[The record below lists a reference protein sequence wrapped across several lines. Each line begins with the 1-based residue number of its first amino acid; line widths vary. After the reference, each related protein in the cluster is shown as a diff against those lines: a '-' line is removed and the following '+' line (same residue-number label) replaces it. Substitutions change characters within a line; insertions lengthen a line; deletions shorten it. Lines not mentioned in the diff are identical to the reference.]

1 MSESTPELKQEIK
14 QDLKQAHKPNP
25 EPISII
31 DAFSTVKRFQGRT
44 PETTDGEMQGASA
57 LLSSYRD
64 GGVYVTDYSG
74 FSEWEQHPQGDEFVQ
89 VMEGE
94 THLILWLDDRE
105 QGHLLTRGQMMVVPQ
120 GVWHRFESPKG
131 IKVMTIT
138 PQPTEH
144 SILHPNNK
152 EKSDGAR

>member
-1 MSESTPELKQEIK
+1 MSKPISE
-14 QDLKQAHKPNP
+14 LKQAHKPNP
-25 EPISII
+25 APINIL

-44 PETTDGEMQGASA
+44 PEITDEEMQGASA
-57 LLSSYRD
+57 LLSTYRD

-94 THLILWLDDRE
+94 THLVLWLDGRD
-105 QGHLLTRGQMMVVPQ
+105 QSHLLTSGQMMVVPQ

-138 PQPTEH
+138 PQPSLH
-144 SILHPNNK
+144 SISHPK
-152 EKSDGAR
+152 HTDKLDGAR